1 MTGLRLWELPARKT
15 RKSCKT
21 ISTKTFY
28 ISSICAYIGV
38 CIWLLFSYL
47 YEGQVNVV
55 VCPMKLIYH
64 IPCPGCGVTRAT
76 LLFFHGQIAEAV
88 SLNPNVIFSI
98 GFICVFPMILGYD
111 AITQSTLLYKFFY
124 KIDSFLKNKWV
135 FILFI
140 GFELFVWI
148 HNIVCHV

>member
-1 MTGLRLWELPARKT
+1 
-15 RKSCKT
+15 
-21 ISTKTFY
+21 
-28 ISSICAYIGV
+28 
-38 CIWLLFSYL
+38 
-47 YEGQVNVV
+47 
-55 VCPMKLIYH
+55 MKLIYH

-111 AITQSTLLYKFFY
+111 AITQSTLLHKFFY

-148 HNIVCHV
+148 HNIVCHI